1 MGLRCIQINLQH
13 AKAASTVLSHRFNK
27 EHLDIAF
34 IQEPYIVKDQIKGLS
49 GELIYD
55 SSSEGRPRA
64 CIMINK
70 SIITIPIPQYAN
82 KDMVPAIIQ
91 LHTSEGR
98 SEAVICS
105 VYLAGDSADLSFT
118 PLQDL
123 IDYCGRTGRQII
135 TSCDANAHHTVWGSS
150 NINKRGNAIQN
161 WHFSTETSMSDHR
174 QISFDIC
181 IESKLPLTY
190 RQPRATNW
198 DDYCLEISQT
208 IRNCP
213 NSIRD
218 IDSLEI
224 SCNSLNATITTAYH
238 NACPEK
244 TKSGT
249 RKTPWWNAKLS
260 KLRTLTRKLF
270 NKAKRNGDWTSY
282 RTSLTNYNTEIRRA
296 KRESWKKFCN
306 DLSDIQ
312 SSARIHRILA
322 KEHTNHIGLLKNTDG
337 MREENGP
344 DTLQILTDT
353 HFPNSVVIPSDL
365 SSPSPQFRLTRPNRE
380 DWKRARDMF
389 YEGNIKWA
397 INSFDPYKS
406 PGEDGIFPALLQKG
420 NELITPML
428 INIFRTSYAWGYLPT
443 S

>member
-13 AKAASTVLSHRFNK
+13 AKAASAVLSHRFNK

-70 SIITIPIPQYAN
+70 SIITIPIPQYTN
-82 KDMVPAIIQ
+82 KDMVAAIIQ
-91 LHTSEGR
+91 LQTSEGR

-105 VYLAGDSADLSFT
+105 AYLAGDSADLSFT

-135 TSCDANAHHTVWGSS
+135 ISCDANAHHTVWGSS
-150 NINKRGNAIQN
+150 NINKRGEYLLEFIFKNNLEILNYGNSPTFMNRIREEVLDLTLSTSFIGNAIQN
-161 WHFSTETSMSDHR
+161 WHVSTETSMSDHR
-174 QISFDIC
+174 QICFDKC

-198 DDYCLEISQT
+198 DDYCLEISQM

-224 SCNSLNATITTAYH
+224 SCNSLNATITTGYH

-249 RKTPWWNAKLS
+249 MVECQAL
-260 KLRTLTRKLF
+260 
-270 NKAKRNGDWTSY
+270 KAKNADQKTIQQSQAQWRLDLIPHFSNQLQY
-282 RTSLTNYNTEIRRA
+282 R
-296 KRESWKKFCN
+296 
-306 DLSDIQ
+306 D
-312 SSARIHRILA
+312 
-322 KEHTNHIGLLKNTDG
+322 
-337 MREENGP
+337 
-344 DTLQILTDT
+344 
-353 HFPNSVVIPSDL
+353 
-365 SSPSPQFRLTRPNRE
+365 
-380 DWKRARDMF
+380 
-389 YEGNIKWA
+389 
-397 INSFDPYKS
+397 
-406 PGEDGIFPALLQKG
+406 
-420 NELITPML
+420 
-428 INIFRTSYAWGYLPT
+428 
-443 S
+443 